1 MEKDYLLSQD
11 SEIVSS
17 QVHTLKFQVQFLVL
31 PPIQLVNQTAVFQF
45 LGVKE
50 IENSFTK
57 EDIEYIRTHYKPRN
71 KYFGC
76 RALARKFNVY
86 HTTVLRVINGTRYV
100 NNK

>member
-50 IENSFTK
+50 IEN
-57 EDIEYIRTHYKPRN
+57 
-71 KYFGC
+71 
-76 RALARKFNVY
+76 L
-86 HTTVLRVINGTRYV
+86 
-100 NNK
+100 